1 MERKKMN
8 LIFKTNIKRS
18 LDLKKDL
25 ENTQNQ
31 LEINIQTYIDEKK
44 SILDILN
51 IEVPNNDKSLRK
63 IVYDIHTDLLW
74 KKIEKEDSENKR
86 LELWNKLRP
95 YQKEYIE
102 EAVSKLLDNITK
114 RKKCII
120 KSPTGSGK
128 TVISY
133 WVIAKLYKL
142 TNCNVGQSTHWQ

>member
-18 LDLKKDL
+18 IELKKNL

-86 LELWNKLRP
+86 LELWNKL
-95 YQKEYIE
+95 
-102 EAVSKLLDNITK
+102 LLFVIFITIMNINITMIT
-114 RKKCII
+114 II
-120 KSPTGSGK
+120 IFT
-128 TVISY
+128 
-133 WVIAKLYKL
+133 
-142 TNCNVGQSTHWQ
+142 